1 MIKLANQE
9 EGKSL
14 WYSEEFDWNTA
25 DGTVIA
31 IWDGCKIKEEEYS
44 DFKSFVKNEA
54 NAEVEPI
61 GSFDDK
67 DGLSIF
73 VFLVKTNVPQFSIWR
88 FKLPGIRWW
97 FDAFWETNGGRVA
110 TDAEI
115 LPIINKLGLTISG
128 AIKNVHNEN

>member
-14 WYSEEFDWNTA
+14 WYSEESDWNTP

-31 IWDGCKIKEEEYS
+31 IWDGCKIKEDEYS
-44 DFKSFVKNEA
+44 DFKSFVKTEA
-54 NAEVEPI
+54 NADVEPV

-67 DGLSIF
+67 DGLTIF

-88 FKLPGIRWW
+88 FKLPGMRWW

-110 TDAEI
+110 TDTEI

-128 AIKNVHNEN
+128 VNQNVHDEN

>member
-14 WYSEEFDWNTA
+14 WYSEESDWNTP

-31 IWDGCKIKEEEYS
+31 IWDGCKIKEDEYS
-44 DFKSFVKNEA
+44 DFTSFVKIEA
-54 NAEVEPI
+54 NVDVEPV

-73 VFLVKTNVPQFSIWR
+73 VFLVKSNVPQFSIWR
-88 FKLPGIRWW
+88 FKLPGMRWW

-110 TDAEI
+110 TDTEI

-128 AIKNVHNEN
+128 VNQNVHDEN

>member
-9 EGKSL
+9 EGKAL
-14 WYSEEFDWNTA
+14 WYSEESDWNTP

-31 IWDGCKIKEEEYS
+31 IWDGCKINEDEYT
-44 DFKSFVKNEA
+44 DFTNFVKKEA
-54 NAEVEPI
+54 NSDVEPV

-67 DGLSIF
+67 DGFSIF

-88 FKLPGIRWW
+88 FKLPGMRWW

-128 AIKNVHNEN
+128 VNNYVHDEN